1 MCTVTHV
8 QPRACNHTC
17 SHACSHMCAV
27 TCMPSCAQSHTCSHM
42 CAVTC
47 VQSHV
52 CSHVHIIFEQVPTF
66 WHNKMKLV
74 ILSFPSC
81 SPEVS
86 HFQETMIRIS
96 RECVLGTKISVLGRL
111 TVATPLTTS
120 SPPKGH
126 KRLYL
131 ETSLFTDMNLKQKFT
146 PIILI
151 PNQQER
157 VYSPFLHFHICVFFS
172 PTARTPRY
180 LSFYC

>member
-1 MCTVTHV
+1 MNECYSFPSLHVYDGPIAVPRPQEFRCPGCVCVRVCDGKYMCLKPAEVKSWVLPASSLPSCACGHVCTHV
-8 QPRACNHTC
+8 HSHTCAATCVQPHVC

-86 HFQETMIRIS
+86 HF
-96 RECVLGTKISVLGRL
+96 
-111 TVATPLTTS
+111 
-120 SPPKGH
+120 
-126 KRLYL
+126 
-131 ETSLFTDMNLKQKFT
+131 
-146 PIILI
+146 
-151 PNQQER
+151 
-157 VYSPFLHFHICVFFS
+157 
-172 PTARTPRY
+172 PRNHDSY
-180 LSFYC
+180 